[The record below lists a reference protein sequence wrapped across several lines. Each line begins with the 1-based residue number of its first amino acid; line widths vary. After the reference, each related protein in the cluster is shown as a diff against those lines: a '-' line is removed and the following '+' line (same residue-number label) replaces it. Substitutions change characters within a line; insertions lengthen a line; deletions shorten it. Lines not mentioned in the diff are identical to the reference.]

1 MTFTAIQMIVSITIL
16 FYSWEMYC
24 DKPLRIF
31 VTVYVLR
38 LFLTA
43 PISIYL
49 HLAPRRRRPAV
60 SVVSPRTSARSELS
74 EAYAMSERN
83 RPLSFPPPVM
93 PTNTNRYQYPAFI
106 TPVQQPSSSSS
117 YCSAFVLLL
126 TLPDCVWLL
135 DPLCSCLSVYL
146 CYFLL
151 TLLGMRLLHVDDGVY
166 MGGATSEEIAMIPVY
181 RFKSNIDMPPQK
193 IHKPTQ
199 PEITI
204 DLSKP
209 DQQPQLSLLD
219 KLWLYLGL
227 VDPPGTQVE
236 PEYQNLE
243 IPEIQDQV
251 CVICLSTYED
261 GDILCV
267 SIISIKH
274 VCMNGLL

>member
-151 TLLGMRLLHVDDGVY
+151 TLCISHD
-166 MGGATSEEIAMIPVY
+166 TH
-181 RFKSNIDMPPQK
+181 MPPQK

-236 PEYQNLE
+236 PEYQDLE

-251 CVICLSTYED
+251 SA
-261 GDILCV
+261 
-267 SIISIKH
+267 SFP
-274 VCMNGLL
+274 